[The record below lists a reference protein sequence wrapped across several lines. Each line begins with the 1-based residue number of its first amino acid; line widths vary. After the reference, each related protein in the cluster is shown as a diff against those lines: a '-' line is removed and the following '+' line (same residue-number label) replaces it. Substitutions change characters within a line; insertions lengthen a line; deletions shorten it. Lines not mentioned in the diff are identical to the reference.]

1 MMHVELNSMK
11 TAGTGAMK
19 AMKDSIA
26 ELQQKGYTTNL
37 ELCYDH
43 FSAGSGDI
51 VLQPDEI
58 FFDDVIRFENSS
70 DPDDQSILYVIS
82 VPGTNLKGLC
92 AESYGLYHDDL
103 SQSMIRR
110 LQECHV
116 ERRTKALS

>member
-1 MMHVELNSMK
+1 MDVHLTSMK

-19 AMKDSIA
+19 ALKDSMA
-26 ELQQKGYTTNL
+26 ELHKKGYTANL
-37 ELCYDH
+37 DLCYDH

-51 VLQPDEI
+51 ILQADEI

-70 DPDDQSILYVIS
+70 DPDDQSILYVVS
-82 VPGTNLKGLC
+82 VPGTNLKGLY

-110 LQECHV
+110 LQECHA
-116 ERRTKALS
+116 ERRARVLS

>member
-1 MMHVELNSMK
+1 MK

-19 AMKDSIA
+19 AISDSIK
-26 ELQQKGYTTNL
+26 ELQAKGYTASF

-43 FSAGSGDI
+43 FSCGSGAVVI
-51 VLQPDEI
+51 QPDEL
-58 FFDDVIRFENSS
+58 FFDEVLRFENSS

-103 SQSMIRR
+103 SQSMIHR
-110 LQECHV
+110 LQECHAQ
-116 ERRTKALS
+116 RRARVLS

>member
-1 MMHVELNSMK
+1 MEAQLNSMK

-19 AMKDSIA
+19 AISDSIR
-26 ELQQKGYTTNL
+26 ELQLKGYTTSL

-43 FSAGSGDI
+43 FSAASGNVI
-51 VLQPDEI
+51 LQPDEI
-58 FFDDVIRFENSS
+58 FFDDVLRFENSS

-110 LQECHV
+110 LQECHA
-116 ERRTKALS
+116 ERRVQTLS